1 MDKENELSNAT
12 VSPSLRLLGTIAGL
26 SPFAM
31 TIVIP
36 LLPMI
41 GLVFDE
47 TPARLQYLASAY
59 IFGLVVA
66 QSLVGILSDRIGRR
80 PVLLSGLTIFILSSI
95 SLAICVDFE
104 AMVLLRFIQA
114 LGVSV
119 CTVVARAL
127 ARDVFEGEKLLHAFS
142 FMSASIGT
150 APILAPILGGVVS
163 YFFGYQGVYLLTSF
177 LGLGIFYWSWLSIPK
192 KSISMKGNS
201 ITLVDVLALLKSRRF
216 MGYTGVFGFLQATF
230 LSFISVGAAVF
241 NDYFSIGQIGFGFIW
256 GLMVCA
262 YVSGSMSLNHL
273 TKRFGTV
280 KVTQYCVAILL
291 VFGWL
296 GFFIQSQL
304 GINMLSVLIPLT
316 GLMLASGVLTPIAML
331 GAVEHFPEIGG
342 TASGISSS
350 CGLMIGGIFSVIS
363 GSLYEWGY
371 MYVAFVIAIATCCIA
386 LSWLLVRSSRF
397 T

>member
-1 MDKENELSNAT
+1 MSKVT
-12 VSPSLRLLGTIAGL
+12 VGPSLRLLGTIAGL

-59 IFGLVVA
+59 IFGLVIA

-104 AMVLLRFIQA
+104 AMVLLRFMQA

-150 APILAPILGGVVS
+150 APILAPILGGLVS
-163 YFFGYQGVYLLTSF
+163 YFFGYQGVYLLTTF

-192 KSISMKGNS
+192 KSISMKRNS
-201 ITLVDVLALLKSRRF
+201 ITKVDVLTLLKSRRF
-216 MGYTGVFGFLQATF
+216 IGYTGVFGFLQATF
-230 LSFISVGAAVF
+230 LSFVSVGAAVF
-241 NDYFSIGQIGFGFIW
+241 NDYFGIGQIGFGVIW
-256 GLMVCA
+256 GLMACA
-262 YVSGSMSLNHL
+262 YVSGSMSLNYL

-280 KVTQYCVAILL
+280 KVTQYCVAMLL
-291 VFGWL
+291 GFGWL
-296 GFFIQSQL
+296 GFLIQFQL

-331 GAVEHFPEIGG
+331 GAVEHFPQISG

-371 MYVAFVIAIATCCIA
+371 MYVAFVTAIATFCIA
-386 LSWLLVRSSRF
+386 LSWLLVRSSRY

>member
-331 GAVEHFPEIGG
+331 GAVEHFPEISG

>member
-1 MDKENELSNAT
+1 MDKEIELSKAS
-12 VSPSLRLLGTIAGL
+12 VSPSLQLLGTIAGL

-59 IFGLVVA
+59 IFGLVIA
-66 QSLVGILSDRIGRR
+66 QSLVGILSDRVGRR
-80 PVLLSGLTIFILSSI
+80 PVLLSGLTLFILSSI

-142 FMSASIGT
+142 FMSASIGA
-150 APILAPILGGVVS
+150 APILAPILGGLVS

-177 LGLGIFYWSWLSIPK
+177 LGLGIFYWSCLSIPK
-192 KSISMKGNS
+192 KSISVKGHP
-201 ITLVDVLALLKSRRF
+201 ITQVDVLRLLKSRRF
-216 MGYTGVFGFLQATF
+216 IGYTGVFGFLQATF

-241 NDYFSIGQIGFGFIW
+241 NDYFSIGQIGFGVIW
-256 GLMVCA
+256 GLMACA

-273 TKRFGTV
+273 TRRFGAV

-291 VFGWL
+291 GFGWL

-316 GLMLASGVLTPIAML
+316 GLMFASGVLTPIAML
-331 GAVEHFPEIGG
+331 GAVEHFPEISG